1 MVNAAT
7 LTGDYSSGVLYV
19 DLISPSNE
27 VVEHKIIKLRKGMV
41 VANAINGQPER
52 LPHINVVVVDG
63 ILVNQYNHILIEDI
77 KNEEVTS
84 FEIIDDPSQL
94 KQLYAEV
101 FNTIPPSGFLSG
113 SILSIYTRNGKGLFG
128 ALNIT
133 EGQKMFDVQGF
144 AVSKQFYTPKYD
156 VEDSYFDNKPD
167 LRQTIFWEPQ
177 AKSKNGAA
185 AEVRYFHSDNEGEFM
200 VFIETISENGKIGY
214 KQLEYTVKGSNND

>member
-1 MVNAAT
+1 MTSPDLVILTFFPSASAPLLT
-7 LTGDYSSGVLYV
+7 LVGFPDLGSINIKFEMWIGASSL
-19 DLISPSNE
+19 
-27 VVEHKIIKLRKGMV
+27 
-41 VANAINGQPER
+41 
-52 LPHINVVVVDG
+52 
-63 ILVNQYNHILIEDI
+63 
-77 KNEEVTS
+77 
-84 FEIIDDPSQL
+84 
-94 KQLYAEV
+94 
-101 FNTIPPSGFLSG
+101 TIPPSGFFSG

-156 VEDSYFDNKPD
+156 VDDSYFDNKPD

-177 AKSKNGAA
+177 AKSKNGES
-185 AEVRYFHSDNEGEFM
+185 AEVRYFHSDNAGEFM